1 MIRASKRAT
10 KIHIR
15 TMVRV
20 LTGRHVMCA
29 VKHRFHGTHQRTPK
43 HHTPATWDAGTQA
56 TPQEHVNP
64 TRIQP
69 THFGSGGHI
78 SAAGRF
84 RTALPAMFA
93 LERAPVRPRLTYV
106 VAVAEFTGRMFR
118 APKSEG
124 CCPSR
129 WHTPES
135 WLPFAVTGCLTHTT
149 RLKLGSAQWRRL
161 LVVTHGWLASAPHDR
176 RRPCS

>member
-20 LTGRHVMCA
+20 LTGRHVICA

-84 RTALPAMFA
+84 RTDLHWFQQ
-93 LERAPVRPRLTYV
+93 T
-106 VAVAEFTGRMFR
+106 
-118 APKSEG
+118 
-124 CCPSR
+124 
-129 WHTPES
+129 
-135 WLPFAVTGCLTHTT
+135 
-149 RLKLGSAQWRRL
+149 KLGHRMVATDKAGTSGLR
-161 LVVTHGWLASAPHDR
+161 
-176 RRPCS
+176 

>member
-1 MIRASKRAT
+1 
-10 KIHIR
+10 
-15 TMVRV
+15 MVRV

-93 LERAPVRPRLTYV
+93 LERAPVRLT
-106 VAVAEFTGRMFR
+106 
-118 APKSEG
+118 
-124 CCPSR
+124 
-129 WHTPES
+129 
-135 WLPFAVTGCLTHTT
+135 
-149 RLKLGSAQWRRL
+149 
-161 LVVTHGWLASAPHDR
+161 
-176 RRPCS
+176 

>member
-84 RTALPAMFA
+84 RTALPTMWCATDGA
-93 LERAPVRPRLTYV
+93 GAATNE
-106 VAVAEFTGRMFR
+106 
-118 APKSEG
+118 
-124 CCPSR
+124 
-129 WHTPES
+129 
-135 WLPFAVTGCLTHTT
+135 
-149 RLKLGSAQWRRL
+149 
-161 LVVTHGWLASAPHDR
+161 
-176 RRPCS
+176 